1 MNKKL
6 IAVIVIILAACLA
19 VHFYAEWEKARF
31 DASLSEPPAPTEVQA
46 AETETDDRHTEAG
59 HWHGDEWHADD
70 AHAQDDELIPSVD
83 WQLNTQPH
91 EAVKPEGLDT
101 LDTDDP
107 VAKAW
112 AKLDELAENRF
123 AWGGSTSP
131 QTLGLIAQLTPTV
144 EYFATEGDAEV
155 VGDLLD
161 ELARLRDPRSIE
173 TLIEY
178 QCEGNILTGDV
189 TQALIAMGP
198 PVIPHLVPYLDSM
211 GEAEASTLFTDNA
224 GTVGMHIAV
233 KVLSQIGVQHR
244 ADLDGIVEHIILP
257 KLEELHAN
265 DAIMYPIAMG
275 IKQAVAR
282 LKR

>member
-1 MNKKL
+1 MNRKL
-6 IAVIVIILAACLA
+6 IAAIVLIVAACVA
-19 VHFYAEWEKARF
+19 VYFYAEWEKARF
-31 DASLSEPPAPTEVQA
+31 DASLPEVPAPTRVQA
-46 AETETDDRHTEAG
+46 AETETEGG
-59 HWHGDEWHADD
+59 HWHGDEWHAND
-70 AHAQDDELIPSVD
+70 AHAQDD
-83 WQLNTQPH
+83 WQPIAGKPH
-91 EAVKPEGLDT
+91 EAIKPEGLDA
-101 LDTDDP
+101 LDADDP
-107 VAKAW
+107 VVKAW

-123 AWGGSTSP
+123 GWGGNLSP
-131 QTLGLIAQLTPTV
+131 QTPGLIAQLTPTV
-144 EYFATEGDAEV
+144 EYFATEDDAEV

-161 ELARLRDPRSIE
+161 ELARLRDLRSIE

-178 QCEGNILTGDV
+178 QCGGNILTGDV
-189 TQALIAMGP
+189 EQALIDMGP

-224 GTVGMHIAV
+224 GTVGMDVAV
-233 KVLSQIGVQHR
+233 NVLSQIGVRHR
-244 ADLDGIVEHIILP
+244 ANLDGIVEHIVLP

>member
-1 MNKKL
+1 MNRTL
-6 IAVIVIILAACLA
+6 IAPIGFMLAFCAGIF
-19 VHFYAEWEKARF
+19 FYAEWQKRVF
-31 DASLSEPPAPTEVQA
+31 DASLPVPPAPS
-46 AETETDDRHTEAG
+46 AEEQVGG

-70 AHAQDDELIPSVD
+70 AHDNGTGGELIPSVD
-83 WQLNTQPH
+83 WQPSTGRPH
-91 EAVKPEGLDT
+91 EAVKPEGLEE
-101 LDTDDP
+101 LSAEAP

-123 AWGGSTSP
+123 AWGGNTSP

-178 QCEGNILTGDV
+178 QCGGNILTGDV

-198 PVIPHLVPYLDSM
+198 PVIPHLIPYLDSM
-211 GEAEASTLFTDNA
+211 GESEASTLFTDNA

-233 KVLSQIGVQHR
+233 KVLSQIGMQYR

-265 DAIMYPIAMG
+265 DAIMYPIAVG

>member
-1 MNKKL
+1 MKPKTL
-6 IAVIVIILAACLA
+6 ISGLCILLAICLA
-19 VHFYAEWEKARF
+19 IYFYAEWQKQEF
-31 DASLSEPPAPTEVQA
+31 DATLPVPPEPPAEEQA
-46 AETETDDRHTEAG
+46 GG

-70 AHAQDDELIPSVD
+70 AHDNGTGGELIPSVD
-83 WQLNTQPH
+83 WQPNTRPH
-91 EAVKPEGLDT
+91 EAAKPEGLEE
-101 LDTDDP
+101 LDAEDP

-112 AKLDELAENRF
+112 AKLDEIAENRF
-123 AWGGSTSP
+123 GWGGNLSP
-131 QTLGLIAQLTPTV
+131 QTPGLIAQLTPTV

-178 QCEGNILTGDV
+178 QCGENITTGDV
-189 TQALIAMGP
+189 TQALIDMGP
-198 PVIPHLVPYLDSM
+198 PVIPHLIPYLDSM

-224 GTVGMHIAV
+224 GTMGMHIAV

-275 IKQAVAR
+275 IKAAVAR

>member
-1 MNKKL
+1 MNRKIIIAAIGFV
-6 IAVIVIILAACLA
+6 IAVALGL
-19 VHFYAEWEKARF
+19 HFYVEWEIARF
-31 DASLSEPPAPTEVQA
+31 DASLPTPPPELVDEQQA
-46 AETETDDRHTEAG
+46 VA
-59 HWHGDEWHADD
+59 
-70 AHAQDDELIPSVD
+70 DELIPSDD
-83 WQLNTQPH
+83 WQPNTGRPH
-91 EAVKPEGLDT
+91 EAVKPEGLEE
-101 LDTDDP
+101 LDADDP

-123 AWGGSTSP
+123 AWGGRTSP
-131 QTLGLIAQLTPTV
+131 QTAGLVARLTPTV

-173 TLIEY
+173 TLVAY
-178 QCEGNILTGDV
+178 QCGGNIGRGEV
-189 TQALIAMGP
+189 ERALIAMGP
-198 PVIPHLVPYLDSM
+198 PVIPHLIPYLDSM
-211 GEAEASTLFTDNA
+211 GEAEASTRFTDNA
-224 GTVGMHIAV
+224 GTMGMHIAV

-244 ADLDGIVEHIILP
+244 ADLDGIVEYIILP

-275 IKQAVAR
+275 IKAAVAR